1 MIFRNKKLTN
11 TKLQENITNNNKN
24 YDGYIDRY
32 ILNNKVR
39 DSISNP
45 VANLGVGT
53 DNILNY
59 STYENERI
67 TQNYQLLSNLYRDS
81 WVVQNIIQTVPNDIT
96 KKWFDIKTSLGPDF
110 IDKVNR
116 LYRKSM
122 IMESVNEGMAWGRL
136 FGGAIGIILIEGQE
150 NNLDEPLNFDLIRP
164 GAFRGL
170 YIIDRWNGVSPSISI
185 IDDITDSD
193 FGLPEYYDISDS
205 NIGLYTRVH
214 HSKVIR
220 FVNRRLPML
229 ERIRE
234 MYWGESEI
242 EALYRDLL
250 RRDSTAENISS
261 LIFKANLSVMKIKDL
276 DQIFSLNSV
285 EAQKRFWD
293 LLSAVTQVESNLGV
307 KVINSEDDAQYLNYS
322 FGGIKD
328 IYEALMMDLAGASR
342 IPVTKLFGRSPAGM
356 NSTGEADLQN
366 YYDFIDD
373 VREGIFKSVVLK
385 LLPIIALSAWGE
397 IPEDLDY
404 NFRSM
409 KELDD
414 SQKTTIIQQRSG
426 SIIEA
431 FNANLIT
438 QDIAQKELKALSDD
452 YGIFDNITDE
462 LIDSCKGKFA
472 SELQQMNDPMAGLM
486 GGMGG
491 NEEEGEQQNNIPPPP
506 QQQDSDEEVDD
517 VSDILLK
524 LKNDIINNNID
535 SSLHYQSDNDID
547 RNVVL
552 TEYKNISKMLKKVE
566 KLYEEQ
572 LQKMY
577 SYSSQNDVPEDI
589 RNNYEVLLNKYNN
602 LTSHKN
608 KLENDIKKEFG
619 IITLMKLNGL
629 WDKAIKE
636 VEDET
641 EEIQNELNQIKQNQ
655 LLRDK
660 AKAMLGVNNA

>member
-1 MIFRNKKLTN
+1 MIFRNKKLSN

-24 YDGYIDRY
+24 YDGYIDKY
-32 ILNNKVR
+32 ILNNKVK

-491 NEEEGEQQNNIPPPP
+491 NEEEGEQQNNIPSPP
-506 QQQDSDEEVDD
+506 QQQDSDEELDD

-535 SSLHYQSDNDID
+535 SSLHYQSDNNID
-547 RNVVL
+547 KDVVL
-552 TEYKNISKMLKKVE
+552 TEYKNICKMLKKVE

-577 SYSSQNDVPEDI
+577 SYSSQNDVPDDI
-589 RNNYEVLLNKYNN
+589 KNNYEVLLNKYNN